1 MMMTLYHG
9 STHCVEHPLVALG
22 RKNLDFISTYRAYHK
37 DYSFDLHANPVKEV
51 WNNGRLHLRAIFLS
65 SRQSRESRESLFY
78 YV

>member
-37 DYSFDLHANPVKEV
+37 DYSFDLHANPANLAKEKFSTY
-51 WNNGRLHLRAIFLS
+51 RTYHEYL
-65 SRQSRESRESLFY
+65 
-78 YV
+78 